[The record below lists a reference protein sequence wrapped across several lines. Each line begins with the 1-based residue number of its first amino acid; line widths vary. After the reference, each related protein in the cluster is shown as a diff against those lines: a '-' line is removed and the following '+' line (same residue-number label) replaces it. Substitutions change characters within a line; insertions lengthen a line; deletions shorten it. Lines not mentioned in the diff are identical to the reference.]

1 MEINS
6 KSGMPGRRHSVGALA
21 RAYAEGEKA
30 AEERHS
36 EWGLVLLYRPLA
48 FLLAPLPLLLGVPAT
63 AVTLLSLL
71 IALALP
77 AVALRWG
84 LLPLALLAMLVL
96 LLDCVD
102 GTVARASGSV
112 SRAGH
117 YLDFITD
124 IVFRACFYAAIGL
137 LAASQA
143 PAQLRAWALPCA
155 LVAALLAVTARLCR
169 VYGERMTGAAPYGRE
184 SASAGVAGRVFSFV
198 SGVDSLVPLAAL
210 ALGFA
215 GWLGWLLLWLLVYS
229 ALDFLYTQVAI
240 LRRLA

>member
-21 RAYAEGEKA
+21 RAYADGDKA

-36 EWGLVLLYRPLA
+36 EWGAVLLYRPLG
-48 FLLAPLPLLLGVPAT
+48 FLIAPVPLLLGMPAT
-63 AVTLLSLL
+63 AVTILSLL

-84 LLPLALLAMLVL
+84 LLPLGLLAMLVL
-96 LLDCVD
+96 VLDCVD
-102 GTVARASGSV
+102 GTVARASGTV

-124 IVFRACFYAAIGL
+124 IVFRACFYAAVGL
-137 LAASQA
+137 LAVSQA
-143 PAQLRAWALPCA
+143 PAPLRAWAPSCA
-155 LVAALLAVTARLCR
+155 LVAALLAVAARLCR
-169 VYGERMTGAAPYGRE
+169 IYAERLTGTAPYGRE
-184 SASAGVAGRVFSFV
+184 AVSGGVAARIFSFV
-198 SGVDSLVPLAAL
+198 SGVDSLLPLAAL

-215 GWLGWLLLWLLVYS
+215 GWLGWLVLWLLFYS